1 MHCFE
6 AIVSKLGKI
15 ALSDYFGLQKK
26 KYFPVARQI
35 NVFLATSLTLHLDL
49 EHLAANVR
57 LRNVDESLL
66 LKVEPCS
73 FCPPRRSQRLE
84 EKTARSQNLHLFLS
98 PLSRPHMRVT
108 INKKVNSCGF
118 SKGKW
123 WKQLIVEYFVTRWAN
138 LSSLPQQSNCL
149 GQHPK
154 VCLFVLN
161 LIWICFR
168 YRTAFSREQIGRLEK
183 EFLKENY
190 ISRYHELL
198 DNLDTWCRMIRDLCQ
213 AKEMR
218 AGERAELAG
227 KHNQGISFIFWLIKI
242 VLMLMQ
248 WKPGHLLG

>member
-1 MHCFE
+1 MQLLPAPPEPTFGGKNSPE
-6 AIVSKLGKI
+6 SKFAPFPLAVVSTTHE
-15 ALSDYFGLQKK
+15 SHHQQKGE
-26 KYFPVARQI
+26 Q
-35 NVFLATSLTLHLDL
+35 LLTLK
-49 EHLAANVR
+49 R
-57 LRNVDESLL
+57 
-66 LKVEPCS
+66 
-73 FCPPRRSQRLE
+73 
-84 EKTARSQNLHLFLS
+84 
-98 PLSRPHMRVT
+98 
-108 INKKVNSCGF
+108 
-118 SKGKW
+118 KW

-198 DNLDTWCRMIRDLCQ
+198 DTWCRMIRDLCQ